1 MMFACQNYLFM
12 GDQKMADIVRDHGT
26 AHPAGLFQYDRVVR
40 PLEPLIVALDGL
52 DVMATSSE
60 LDRDLT
66 IQHLVEQQPQ
76 WRSASCVL
84 SQRRRSRSAASSLAL
99 ICPSISSRYS
109 AQ

>member
-1 MMFACQNYLFM
+1 MMSACQNYPFI
-12 GDQKMADIVRDHGT
+12 GDEKMADIVGDQGT
-26 AHPAGLFQYDRVVR
+26 AHRAGRFQYDRVVR

-52 DVMATSSE
+52 DVVATSSE
-60 LDRDLT
+60 LDRDLP

-76 WRSASCVL
+76 RRSASCVL
-84 SQRRRSRSAASSLAL
+84 SQRRRSRAAAASLAL